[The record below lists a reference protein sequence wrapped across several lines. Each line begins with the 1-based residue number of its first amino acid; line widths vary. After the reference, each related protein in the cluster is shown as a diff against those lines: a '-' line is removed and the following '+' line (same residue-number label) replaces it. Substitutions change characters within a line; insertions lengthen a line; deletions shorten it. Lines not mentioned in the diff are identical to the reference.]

1 MKKSLLAIAMLGAFA
16 TAAQAQSNVSIG
28 GVVQANWK
36 SFSIGNSTRATQTEY
51 RIDDDYTSRFWL
63 KGSEDLGGGLS
74 ALFNIENR
82 LNTDVSSAIGD
93 GNGLGNGDTY
103 LGLKG
108 SWGQVTI
115 GKHTMMSGEGKVAER
130 GATGVP
136 AIPESMYGVSSVLG
150 FVGAQNLT
158 HTRVLNSILYTSPK
172 FSGFSG
178 AIGVGTSGSNGNE
191 GSTPGTSNYS
201 DGSQLFLKANY
212 TQGPIY
218 LNLAYWKTQAEGR
231 PVAVTVSN
239 ADQSQFRLSGYY
251 LFPMGLKVGLQY
263 DRATLANVGR
273 TAAGV
278 GGADA
283 RRSAWELPISYSFG
297 PNTILF
303 SYTRAGSRSD
313 LVDSGAKMWV
323 LGYDYALSKRTNVG
337 VFYSRLSNDSAGT
350 YQPYKT
356 GTSSNGSVLVAGES
370 ASILALG
377 LKHTF

>member
-1 MKKSLLAIAMLGAFA
+1 MKKSLLALAVLGAFA
-16 TAAQAQSNVSIG
+16 TSVQAQTNVSVG
-28 GVVQANWK
+28 GVIQANFK
-36 SFSIGNSTRATQTEY
+36 SFKVGNSTRITENEF

-82 LNTDVSSAIGD
+82 FNTDVSSTIGD

-103 LGLKG
+103 LGLKSG
-108 SWGQVTI
+108 WGQVTI

-136 AIPESMYGVSSVLG
+136 AMHESMYGVSSILG

-172 FSGFSG
+172 FGGFSG
-178 AIGVGTSGSNGNE
+178 AIGFGTSGSNANE
-191 GSTPGTSNYS
+191 GTITGAADYS
-201 DGSQLFLKANY
+201 DGNQVFLKANY

-218 LNLAYWKTQAEGR
+218 LNLAYWATRAEGR
-231 PVAVTVSN
+231 PIAVTVAN
-239 ADQSQFRLSGYY
+239 ADQNQIRLSGYY

-263 DRATLANVGR
+263 DRAILENVGR

-283 RRSAWELPISYSFG
+283 RRTAWQLPISYSFG

-303 SYTRAGSRSD
+303 SYTRAGDRSD
-313 LVDSGAKMWV
+313 LADSGAKMWAF
-323 LGYDYALSKRTNVG
+323 GYDYALSKRTNVG
-337 VFYSRLSNDSAGT
+337 VYYSKLSNDSAGT

-370 ASILALG
+370 ASILSLG
-377 LKHTF
+377 VKHTF